1 MSKYTVTIDT
11 SYAEKAYDKI
21 TVEADTAAKAKYKV
35 SKISP
40 CPFGTF
46 ISLFKPTAKKVSDDA
61 PLWWL
66 SYVEYNGEFKL
77 MYVGKADIK

>member
-1 MSKYTVTIDT
+1 MPKYTVTLDT
-11 SYAEKAYDKI
+11 GYAKNAYAEI

-35 SKISP
+35 SKISS

-46 ISLFKPTAKKVSDDA
+46 ILIYKPTAKKVSDDA

-66 SYVEYNGEFKL
+66 SYVEYKGEFKL
-77 MYVGKADIK
+77 RHIGKADL

>member
-1 MSKYTVTIDT
+1 MPKYTVTIDT
-11 SYAEKAYDKI
+11 GYGERAYDEI

-35 SKISP
+35 SKMSP

-46 ISLFKPTAKKVSDDA
+46 LSLFKPEVKKVSDDT

-66 SYVEYNGEFKL
+66 SYVEYNGEYQL
-77 MYVGKADIK
+77 RWIGKAEI